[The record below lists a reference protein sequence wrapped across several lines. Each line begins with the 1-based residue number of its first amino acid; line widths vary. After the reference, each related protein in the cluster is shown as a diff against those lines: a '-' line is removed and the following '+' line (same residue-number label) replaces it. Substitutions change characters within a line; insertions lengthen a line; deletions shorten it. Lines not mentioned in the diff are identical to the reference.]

1 VDLAELQ
8 ILMED
13 TFGAQDRQRG
23 LPASMAWLC
32 EEVGEFARAVR
43 KGTRADQLEELG
55 DVLAW
60 LASVANQIGVSM
72 DEAAARY
79 SAGCPK
85 CGGRPCACPGV

>member
-1 VDLAELQ
+1 MDLAELQ

-23 LPASMAWLC
+23 LPASM
-32 EEVGEFARAVR
+32 
-43 KGTRADQLEELG
+43 
-55 DVLAW
+55 AW